1 MKGRYNANKNF
12 KNATEVVVN
21 FWRFDATNLCERNLK
36 IIDERKMEF
45 ADSGMR
51 TEYRETSSQIT
62 LMRKTAL

>member
-1 MKGRYNANKNF
+1 MKGKYKVNKNF

-21 FWRFDATNLCERNLK
+21 FWRFDATKLIERNLE
-36 IIDERKMEF
+36 IISERKIEF
-45 ADSGMR
+45 AESGMR